1 MTDPHRALTDFLG
14 GLARLGRAEPMVVW
28 LEFTS
33 LDGLV
38 APVEPDLRVIGLAAA
53 TVLPFP
59 ARDRH
64 ESWTLT
70 DSTGTTLT
78 IEAERLPND
87 VLRVSI
93 VPAQAN
99 VAVVL
104 RGAPDDGT
112 LEQLA
117 DGTTTES
124 GHVDLG
130 PVSSWPTLGA
140 GGLCGLQVTIPRAPT
155 PKA

>member
-1 MTDPHRALTDFLG
+1 M
-14 GLARLGRAEPMVVW
+14 
-28 LEFTS
+28 
-33 LDGLV
+33 
-38 APVEPDLRVIGLAAA
+38 
-53 TVLPFP
+53 
-59 ARDRH
+59 
-64 ESWTLT
+64 
-70 DSTGTTLT
+70 T

-104 RGAPDDGT
+104 QGAPDDGT

-117 DGTTTES
+117 KGMTTES
-124 GHVDLG
+124 GHVNLG

-155 PKA
+155 PTA